1 MRGDEE
7 LLCSRIPEAPRLCA
21 LRVPD
26 ENALAR
32 VWLQRLAVLLAHEHV
47 GQTAKDAEVGDIRL
61 LAGPK
66 GDGAFPLETFH
77 RLTVVRMYSSVESE
91 LPKSMRKASKVE
103 HA

>member
-1 MRGDEE
+1 MTFVTLHVYVGF
-7 LLCSRIPEAPRLCA
+7 APKH
-21 LRVPD
+21 P
-26 ENALAR
+26 
-32 VWLQRLAVLLAHEHV
+32 
-47 GQTAKDAEVGDIRL
+47 EVGDIRL